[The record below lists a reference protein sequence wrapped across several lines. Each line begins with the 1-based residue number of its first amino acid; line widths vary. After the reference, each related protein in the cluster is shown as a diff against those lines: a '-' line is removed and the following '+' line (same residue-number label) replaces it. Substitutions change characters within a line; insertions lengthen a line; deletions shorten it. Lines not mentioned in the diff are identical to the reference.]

1 MKLKAIAGVLAIA
14 LISAPALAA
23 KPKKFMDGEPVTLAN
38 GTVAKT
44 STVECTGGSQFSLTN
59 EDGQWCF
66 AGDEKFCH
74 KNKIKA
80 AQKACKSK

>member
-23 KPKKFMDGEPVTLAN
+23 KPKKFLGGEPVTLAS
-38 GTVAKT
+38 GAVVET
-44 STVECTGGSQFSLTN
+44 STVVCTNGSEFVLTN
-59 EDGQWCF
+59 EDSKWCF
-66 AGDEKFCH
+66 AGDEQYCH
-74 KNKIKA
+74 KDKIKA